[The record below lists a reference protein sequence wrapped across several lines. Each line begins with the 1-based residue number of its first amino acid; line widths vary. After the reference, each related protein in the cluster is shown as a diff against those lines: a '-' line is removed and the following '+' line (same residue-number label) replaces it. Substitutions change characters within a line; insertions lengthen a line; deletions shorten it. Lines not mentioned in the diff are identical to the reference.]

1 MNEIIKNLNNLNE
14 RQYYSIE
21 EVLSILSI
29 SDNTLYKYIRK
40 GDLKPVKLFRRN
52 WFKGKELLDYIH
64 SKIENESVSE

>member
-14 RQYYSIE
+14 KQFYSIE
-21 EVLSILSI
+21 ETLSLLCI
-29 SDNTLYKYIRK
+29 SDNTLYRYIKK

-64 SKIENESVSE
+64 SKIEKESVSE